1 MIAAPYYL
9 LAAGILL
16 IVLGVIFAAVMR
28 PTIDKTYIDPR
39 MSDKQIKKQ
48 LENADGNPAAAI
60 VILLG
65 FVLCGVS
72 VIWRVVRIFV

>member
-9 LAAGILL
+9 LATGILL
-16 IVLGVIFAAVMR
+16 IVLGVIFAAAMR
-28 PTIDKTYIDPR
+28 PTIDKTHIDPR
-39 MSDKQIKKQ
+39 MSNKQIKKQ
-48 LENADGNPAAAI
+48 LENADGSPAAAI

-72 VIWRVVRIFV
+72 VIWRVVRVFV